1 MKKKPGVILLPVSAV
16 IIIFIILLILLVGQ
30 KQSNNAILLEY
41 RASRIIN
48 IMLDFY
54 VQDDLPEPA
63 ELDENILGFGIYD
76 QDGRSVYQYGSAPRR
91 LNAGRM
97 RGNEISINK
106 NRSIEIIRTVVNV
119 QDSDSSRLPPMMHQ
133 RIQEMREK
141 GPVEQRMIPMIR
153 KYQAGVYLE
162 YSNSTYLN
170 ERRLI
175 ILIVVLFAAS
185 VGFLFFLISSL
196 YRSNR
201 KLTIKSEHDKQLI
214 QLGGAARTL
223 AHEIRNPLST
233 LKVQR
238 DLLKKKLPEGYEGN
252 LETIDRELKRLNTL
266 VERVGDFLRNPV
278 GKRVLIDLCVYLS
291 HLYGDRPEVSLADLP
306 AETSICFDSERLRTV
321 LDNIINNAVD
331 AGGGAVVSLYSS
343 GGFTVVK
350 IKDRGPGIPED
361 VLDRIF
367 DPFFTT
373 KDRGTGLGLSV
384 VKQLME
390 AAGGWIMIEDNNP
403 GVCVN
408 LGFRNTDGDA
418 CENSDS

>member
-1 MKKKPGVILLPVSAV
+1 MNIMKKKPGVILLPVSAV

-201 KLTIKSEHDKQLI
+201 KLTIK
-214 QLGGAARTL
+214 
-223 AHEIRNPLST
+223 
-233 LKVQR
+233 
-238 DLLKKKLPEGYEGN
+238 
-252 LETIDRELKRLNTL
+252 
-266 VERVGDFLRNPV
+266 
-278 GKRVLIDLCVYLS
+278 
-291 HLYGDRPEVSLADLP
+291 
-306 AETSICFDSERLRTV
+306 
-321 LDNIINNAVD
+321 
-331 AGGGAVVSLYSS
+331 
-343 GGFTVVK
+343 
-350 IKDRGPGIPED
+350 
-361 VLDRIF
+361 
-367 DPFFTT
+367 
-373 KDRGTGLGLSV
+373 
-384 VKQLME
+384 
-390 AAGGWIMIEDNNP
+390 
-403 GVCVN
+403 
-408 LGFRNTDGDA
+408 
-418 CENSDS
+418 